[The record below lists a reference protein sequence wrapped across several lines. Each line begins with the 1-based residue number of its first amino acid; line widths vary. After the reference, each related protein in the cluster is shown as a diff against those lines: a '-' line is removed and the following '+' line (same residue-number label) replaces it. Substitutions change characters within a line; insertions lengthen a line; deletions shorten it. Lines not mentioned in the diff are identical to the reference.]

1 MIPKTSKKT
10 DSNTKATSKNKTT
23 TNKHVKAK
31 ILFTQSNSPTL
42 SKLSLASG
50 QYFWQR
56 IKNKDID
63 TKQWAMLWYFDNK
76 LNHSVIVHLWTTR
89 HPADLNKKFDP
100 DHLQEQSAKAVRYI

>member
-50 QYFWQR
+50 QYF
-56 IKNKDID
+56 
-63 TKQWAMLWYFDNK
+63 
-76 LNHSVIVHLWTTR
+76 
-89 HPADLNKKFDP
+89 
-100 DHLQEQSAKAVRYI
+100 